1 VDVKIHLAIDVLS
14 GMTSRGPEGYK
25 QTILFFAE
33 GFPDSSVGKK
43 TLNGKQNLTERV
55 AQV

>member
-1 VDVKIHLAIDVLS
+1 MKIHLAIDVLS

-33 GFPDSSVGKK
+33 GFPDSGVGKK
-43 TLNGKQNLTERV
+43 PPNGKQNLTERV
-55 AQV
+55 AQA